1 MKTKILLLSLLCTG
15 NLMAQTPAT
24 KPAHGKTGIDL
35 SLWHN
40 ISTQR
45 NDSTGSTMLNLGI
58 TSKVHNLYGVG
69 VNVLGSVTTND
80 VCGVQIGGLFNVT
93 GNRMQG
99 VQIGGLTNVNGDG
112 MYGVSMAGLVSIT
125 GDKTR
130 GVLASGLVG
139 ITGDKMQGI
148 MLSGLL
154 NVSGENN
161 QGILVAGIA
170 NVSGGSMQ
178 GIQIGGLTNVTGG
191 PVNGLQLSGLLN
203 VAGGSVSGLQLGG
216 LLNVAGENLNGVQ
229 AGAMNVAVHAR
240 GLQIG
245 LFNYYQKSMDGL
257 QLGLINASPRTR
269 IQTLT
274 MLGTGNLFQVGARF
288 QNPHSYTIVGIGT
301 YNPDYGSK
309 LSTSFIY
316 RMGLTL
322 PICQRWSLSGD
333 LGYQHTQT
341 MANRH
346 HGYPSSLYALQTR
359 INVEHQFTDRLG
371 AFLTGGYGW
380 DRQYGHCSP
389 IGHDF
394 FFEAGISIDCGR
406 LFKSS
411 TKVD

>member
-1 MKTKILLLSLLCTG
+1 
-15 NLMAQTPAT
+15 MAQSPAS
-24 KPAHGKTGIDL
+24 KPTSEKTGIDL

-40 ISTQR
+40 ISTQP
-45 NDSTGSTMLNLGI
+45 NDSTSSTLLNLGI
-58 TSKVHNLYGVG
+58 ISKMNKLYGVG
-69 VNVLGSVTTND
+69 LNVLGGVTKQD
-80 VCGVQIGGLFNVT
+80 VCGVQIGGLFNVA

-99 VQIGGLTNVNGDG
+99 VQIAGITNVNGDE
-112 MYGVSMAGLVSIT
+112 MYGVSVSGLVGIT

-139 ITGDKMQGI
+139 ISGDKTQGA

-154 NVSGENN
+154 NVSGDRT
-161 QGILVAGIA
+161 QGIQIAGIA
-170 NVSGGSMQ
+170 NISGGSMQ
-178 GIQIGGLTNVTGG
+178 GVQLGGLANVAGG
-191 PVNGLQLSGLLN
+191 SVNGLQLSGLLN
-203 VAGGSVSGLQLGG
+203 VAGGSVSGLQFAG

-229 AGAMNVAVHAR
+229 AGVMNVAVRAR

-245 LFNYYQKSMDGL
+245 LFNYYHESMDGL
-257 QLGLINASPRTR
+257 QLGLINASPKTR
-269 IQTLT
+269 VQMLT
-274 MLGTGNLFQVGARF
+274 TVGTGNLFQVGARF
-288 QNPHSYTIVGIGT
+288 QNPYSYTIVGIGT

-322 PICQRWSLSGD
+322 PVCERWSVSGD

-346 HGYPSSLYALQTR
+346 HGYPSSLYALQAR
-359 INVEHQFTDRLG
+359 LNVEHQFTDRLG
-371 AFLTGGYGW
+371 GFITGGYGW

-411 TKVD
+411 TQVD